1 MQKQTDDLNQQLEA
15 VRCKII
21 NSYLTTIEDSF
32 LENRP
37 QLKLINYGTGSGK
50 THQLFQAIYKTI
62 EEHSTLQIIGIYVA
76 PLREHLCVPTSVESQ
91 YQNIPVYKINSLEM
105 KTTDE
110 YIKLYKELI
119 SSILKN
125 TKFWKI
131 DKKVCSEEKVQ
142 ENKRNLEKVKE
153 VIKRLEYVKN
163 TGLGDEDFNDSEITR
178 ARRELNHLI
187 ESFLEF
193 FIKCELD
200 KRNCPA
206 ECSKLIEI
214 FFPLHLLQNK
224 SGILMLTYDK
234 FETLIPYF
242 IHNGT
247 KWVKKSSHL
256 DKYVIEHTDNSRKF
270 ILALDEQE
278 DGYQIMLEKKIDIIS
293 PEKLAINNALSS
305 INREFSMLFSTQN
318 NENRDFLNF
327 IDKNKGAFYEF
338 QEHFEKD
345 KALEPKLQKFARIY
359 QRLTFEEGN
368 SIKFLEQI
376 VKIKNGLDESMEEIV
391 GIFDNNDEQNPLI
404 VEFEMLSRVISKF
417 ENNRSLL
424 IPQKLYNKICDDL
437 MNIFAYNNLYIYNLE
452 PLQKLFLT
460 KASGGHVQM
469 TEEKVADNTSVA
481 ELIYAILAV
490 RSQIKTIKDFLAN
503 VLDAEDSQSR
513 SLEIWSKQIAKV
525 QKASEESPSQNQ
537 LLKYLNIAYVYESY
551 KSIVNIKEIS
561 RYQNPKNNL
570 IERALREV
578 SIGSTAILTS
588 PEFKINSMLCNN
600 SNVIFLISATGG
612 ILGDLSTSYDMQYFK
627 DKLRNASESGESS
640 FKEMSEEEVSLCEN
654 IRESREAKRQIAVKF
669 FGEDLLSFPNNA
681 TQKVVERFEEKIL
694 KSFIDA
700 LKQDANWLG
709 SYKIQELQKFIRF
722 LFYLFEDD
730 YIQET
735 IAFTQ
740 TLRWIKKLIQYCEL
754 LNRADFI
761 FEVSAEHPNIYYVQV
776 KHQKYQSNIRIKIIL
791 YEASFNS
798 LYCDKKAQNTYLNE
812 LVEKEGEKIF
822 FISAYQSASKG
833 LNPIIKNSSGDEKD
847 FDSLVLLMDSYYT
860 VMGPSLNK
868 SKDSGY
874 AITHYHFA
882 LMKSNV
888 SLGESDI
895 EIKDFNKYLS
905 RPESEEFRQQQHQ
918 ILLGKQVLQAIG
930 RSERRDFPNQVVKIF
945 VNEETRKNLVNFYRY
960 LEGKEKEKE
969 EIRKFSVNNHK
980 VYLSVREEEKKRS
993 IKDYDDHVIDEIDT
1007 TRAFQAFRKQMLEEI
1022 DRFHLNKHTFDIT
1035 KTWEALRD
1043 PIVFKDP
1050 AKYLEKL
1057 RDSGLFTADF
1067 IESLF
1072 YHNPEQVEFTPYLA
1086 SEEESGKKFQII
1098 SDSINGEKIYPYQ
1111 KRLYPEYLKISERGY
1126 DLEGNEISSLDP
1138 STDSIYKLYNK
1149 LMPQPEAFNTYI
1161 PRPHFFYD
1169 VLYPSLAENFVERW
1183 IEDVV
1188 FQGKNWKDIKSS
1200 YRFEPLQDFKK
1211 YRKLYERFDLYY
1223 VQENTLFC
1231 IDVKAWSVAS
1241 GNRLSKKTLD
1251 KTENKLKEIV
1261 SDYPEF
1267 STARGLL
1274 LNLHAAQEKNQQY
1287 SPTLFSGNLIFFDD
1301 RNSPVQSNILTD
1313 FLFQKEK

>member
-1 MQKQTDDLNQQLEA
+1 MQKQIDDINQQLES
-15 VRCKII
+15 VRSQII
-21 NSYLTTIEDSF
+21 NSYLATIEDSF
-32 LENRP
+32 RENRP

-62 EEHSTLQIIGIYVA
+62 EEHSNIQIIGIYVA

-91 YQNIPVYKINSLEM
+91 YPNIPVYKINSLEM

-110 YIKLYKELI
+110 YIKSYKDLI

-125 TKFWKI
+125 KNIWKI
-131 DKKVCSEEKVQ
+131 DKKVCSDENVQ
-142 ENKRNLEKVKE
+142 ENRRSLEKVKD
-153 VIKRLEYVKN
+153 VIKRLEYVKS
-163 TGLGDEDFNDSEITR
+163 TGFGDEDFNKSETTKAI
-178 ARRELNHLI
+178 RELNNLI
-187 ESFLEF
+187 EKFLDF
-193 FIKCELD
+193 FIKGELD
-200 KRNCPA
+200 QRNCPA
-206 ECSKLIEI
+206 ECLKLIEI
-214 FFPLHLLQNK
+214 FYPLHLLQKK

-234 FETLIPYF
+234 FETAIPYF

-256 DKYVIEHTDNSRKF
+256 DKYVIDHTDNSRKF

-318 NENRDFLNF
+318 NENRNFLNF

-345 KALEPKLQKFARIY
+345 KALEPTLQKFARIY

-368 SIKFLEQI
+368 SINFLEKI
-376 VKIKNGLDESMEEIV
+376 VKIKNGLDESMKEIV
-391 GIFDNNDEQNPLI
+391 GIFDNNDEQNPII
-404 VEFEMLSRVISKF
+404 VDFQMLSRVISKF

-452 PLQKLFLT
+452 PLQKLFLI
-460 KASGGHVQM
+460 KPSGGHVQI

-490 RSQIKTIKDFLAN
+490 RSQIKTIKDFLAK

-513 SLEIWSKQIAKV
+513 SLEIWSEQIARV
-525 QKASEESPSQNQ
+525 QKAREESPSQNQ
-537 LLKYLNIAYVYESY
+537 LLKYLNTAYVYENY
-551 KSIVNIKEIS
+551 KSIINIKEIS

-570 IERALREV
+570 IDRALREV

-600 SNVIFLISATGG
+600 SNVMFLISATGG
-612 ILGDLSTSYDMQYFK
+612 ILGDLSTSYDMQYLK
-627 DKLRNASESGESS
+627 DKLRNASESGQSS

-669 FGEDLLSFPNNA
+669 FGEDLLSFPNNE
-681 TQKVVERFEEKIL
+681 TQKVVERFEETIL
-694 KSFIDA
+694 KSFIDDI
-700 LKQDANWLG
+700 KQDGNWLG
-709 SYKIQELQKFIRF
+709 IYKIQELQKFIRF

-730 YIQET
+730 SIQET

-740 TLRWIKKLIQYCEL
+740 TLRWIKKLIQHCER
-754 LNRADFI
+754 LNHANFI
-761 FEVSAEHPNIYYVQV
+761 FELSPEHPNIYYVEV
-776 KHQKYQSNIRIKIIL
+776 KHKNYQSKIRIKIIL
-791 YEASFNS
+791 YDASFNS
-798 LYCDKKAQNTYLNE
+798 LYCDKKAPNTYLNE

-833 LNPIIKNSSGDEKD
+833 LNPIIKNHHGDEKD

-868 SKDSGY
+868 SKDSGLS
-874 AITHYHFA
+874 ITLYHFA
-882 LMKSNV
+882 LMKSIVN
-888 SLGESDI
+888 LGESNL

-905 RPESEEFRQQQHQ
+905 QPEAEAFRQQQHQ

-960 LEGKEKEKE
+960 LEGKEKE

-980 VYLSVREEEKKRS
+980 VYLSVREEEKKRA
-993 IKDYDDHVIDEIDT
+993 IKDYDDHVIDEIDAT
-1007 TRAFQAFRKQMLEEI
+1007 LAFQEFRTQMLEEI
-1022 DRFHLNKHTFDIT
+1022 DRFHLNKHTFDIAQ
-1035 KTWEALRD
+1035 TWDALRD

-1057 RDSGLFTADF
+1057 RNSGLFPDNF

-1138 STDSIYKLYNK
+1138 STDSIYRRYNK
-1149 LMPQPEAFNTYI
+1149 LMQQPQVFNTYI

-1169 VLYPSLAENFVERW
+1169 VLYPSLAENFVEGW
-1183 IEDVV
+1183 IKDEI
-1188 FQGKNWKDIKSS
+1188 FQGKDWKDIKSS
-1200 YRFEPLQDFKK
+1200 YRFEPLRDFQK

-1223 VQENTLFC
+1223 VKENTLFC

-1261 SDYPEF
+1261 SEYREF

-1274 LNLHAAQEKNQQY
+1274 LNLHAAQEKNQQH
-1287 SPTLFSGNLIFFDD
+1287 SPMLFSGNLIFFDD
-1301 RNSPVQSNILTD
+1301 RNCPVQSNILTE

>member
-1 MQKQTDDLNQQLEA
+1 MQKQTDDLNQQLES

-50 THQLFQAIYKTI
+50 THQLFQAIYQTI
-62 EEHSTLQIIGIYVA
+62 QEHPKNQIIGIYVA

-91 YQNIPVYKINSLEM
+91 YPDIPVYKINSLAM

-119 SSILKN
+119 SSIIENK
-125 TKFWKI
+125 KIWKI
-131 DKKVCSEEKVQ
+131 DRKVCPDEKVQ
-142 ENKRNLEKVKE
+142 ENRRNLEKVKN

-163 TGLGDEDFNDSEITR
+163 TGFGDEDFNDSEITR
-178 ARRELNHLI
+178 ATRELNNLI

-200 KRNCPA
+200 QRNCPP
-206 ECSKLIEI
+206 ECLKLIEI

-234 FETLIPYF
+234 FETLISYF

-305 INREFSMLFSTQN
+305 INREFSTLFLTQN

-327 IDKNKGAFYEF
+327 VDKNKGAFYEF

-345 KALEPKLQKFARIY
+345 KALEEKLQKFTRIY
-359 QRLTFEEGN
+359 QRLTVEEGN
-368 SIKFLEQI
+368 SINFLQQI
-376 VKIKNGLDESMEEIV
+376 VGIKNGLDKSLKEILE
-391 GIFDNNDEQNPLI
+391 IFENNNEPNPII
-404 VEFEMLSRVISKF
+404 VDFEMLSRVVSKF

-460 KASGGHVQM
+460 KPSGGHVQI
-469 TEEKVADNTSVA
+469 TEEKVVDNTSVA

-525 QKASEESPSQNQ
+525 QNASEESPSQNQ
-537 LLKYLNIAYVYESY
+537 LLKYLNTTYVYESY

-570 IERALREV
+570 IDRALREV

-627 DKLRNASESGESS
+627 DKLRNASESGQSS
-640 FKEMSEEEVSLCEN
+640 FKEMSDEEVSLCEN

-669 FGEDLLSFPNNA
+669 FGEDLLSFPNNE
-681 TQKVVERFEEKIL
+681 TQKVVERFEETIL
-694 KSFIDA
+694 KSFIDD
-700 LKQDANWLG
+700 LKQDGNWLG

-730 YIQET
+730 SIQET

-740 TLRWIKKLIQYCEL
+740 TLRWIKKLIQHCEL
-754 LNRADFI
+754 LNHANFI
-761 FEVSAEHPNIYYVQV
+761 FEVSSEHPNIYYVEV
-776 KHQKYQSNIRIKIIL
+776 NHKKYQSNIKIKIVL

-798 LYCDKKAQNTYLNE
+798 LYWDKKAHHTYLDE
-812 LVEKEGEKIF
+812 LVEKAGEKIF

-833 LNPIIKNSSGDEKD
+833 LNPIVKKLNGDEKD

-868 SKDSGY
+868 SKDSGLS
-874 AITHYHFA
+874 ITHYHFA
-882 LMKSNV
+882 LMKSIVN
-888 SLGESDI
+888 LGESDI
-895 EIKDFNKYLS
+895 EIKDFNQYLS
-905 RPESEEFRQQQHQ
+905 QPEAGEFRQQQHQ

-960 LEGKEKEKE
+960 LEREEKE

-993 IKDYDDHVIDEIDT
+993 IKDYDDHVIDEIDAT
-1007 TRAFQAFRKQMLEEI
+1007 LAFQDFRTQMLEEI
-1022 DRFHLNKHTFDIT
+1022 DRFHLKKHTFDIVQ
-1035 KTWEALRD
+1035 TWDALRD

-1057 RDSGLFTADF
+1057 RDSGLFPADF
-1067 IESLF
+1067 IKSLF

-1086 SEEESGKKFQII
+1086 SEEETGKKFQII

-1111 KRLYPEYLKISERGY
+1111 KRLYPEYLKISDRGY
-1126 DLEGNEISSLDP
+1126 DLEGNEIGSLDP
-1138 STDSIYKLYNK
+1138 STDLIYRLYNK
-1149 LMPQPEAFNTYI
+1149 LMPQPEVFNTYI
-1161 PRPHFFYD
+1161 PRPNFFYD

-1183 IEDVV
+1183 IKDEV
-1188 FQGKNWKDIKSS
+1188 FKEGKDWKAIKSI
-1200 YRFEPLQDFKK
+1200 YRFEELRDFKK
-1211 YRKLYERFDLYY
+1211 YCKLYELFDLYY
-1223 VQENTLFC
+1223 VKENTLFC

-1274 LNLHAAQEKNQQY
+1274 LNLHAAQEKNQQH
-1287 SPTLFSGNLIFFDD
+1287 SPMLFSGNLIFFDE
-1301 RNSPVQSNILTD
+1301 RNCPVESKFLKE

>member
-1 MQKQTDDLNQQLEA
+1 MQKQTDDLNQQLES

-32 LENRP
+32 LDNRP

-62 EEHSTLQIIGIYVA
+62 QEHPKNQIIGIYVA

-91 YQNIPVYKINSLEM
+91 YPDIPVYKINSLAM

-110 YIKLYKELI
+110 YIKLYNKLI

-125 TKFWKI
+125 KKI
-131 DKKVCSEEKVQ
+131 WNIDRKVCLDEKVQ
-142 ENKRNLEKVKE
+142 ANRRNLEKVKN
-153 VIKRLEYVKN
+153 VIKRLEYVKITDFGN
-163 TGLGDEDFNDSEITR
+163 EDFNKSEITKIE
-178 ARRELNHLI
+178 RELEDLI
-187 ESFLEF
+187 ENFLEF
-193 FIKCELD
+193 FIKYELD
-200 KRNCPA
+200 QKNCPD
-206 ECSKLIEI
+206 ECLKLIKI
-214 FFPLHLLQNK
+214 FFPLHLLQKK
-224 SGILMLTYDK
+224 SGILMLTYNK
-234 FETLIPYF
+234 FETDIPYF
-242 IHNGT
+242 IHKGT
-247 KWVKKSSHL
+247 EWVKKSSHL

-278 DGYQIMLEKKIDIIS
+278 DGYQIMLEEKIDIIS

-305 INREFSMLFSTQN
+305 INREFSMLFSTQD

-327 IDKNKGAFYEF
+327 VDKNKGAFYEF
-338 QEHFEKD
+338 QEHLEKD
-345 KALEPKLQKFARIY
+345 KVLEEKLQKFARTY
-359 QRLTFEEGN
+359 QRLTVEEGN
-368 SIKFLEQI
+368 SINFLQKI
-376 VKIKNGLDESMEEIV
+376 VGIKKGLDESLKQILE
-391 GIFDNNDEQNPLI
+391 IFDNHDEQNHII
-404 VEFEMLSRVISKF
+404 VDFEMLSRVVSKF

-460 KASGGHVQM
+460 KPSGGHVQI
-469 TEEKVADNTSVA
+469 TEEKVADNTSLA

-525 QKASEESPSQNQ
+525 QKASEESPSSNQ
-537 LLKYLNIAYVYESY
+537 LLKYLNTAYVYESY

-570 IERALREV
+570 IDRALREV

-627 DKLRNASESGESS
+627 DKLRNASESGQSS
-640 FKEMSEEEVSLCEN
+640 FKQMSEEEVSLCEN

-669 FGEDLLSFPNNA
+669 FGEDLLSFPNNE
-681 TQKVVERFEEKIL
+681 TQKVVERFEETIL
-694 KSFIDA
+694 KSFIDD
-700 LKQDANWLG
+700 LKQDGNWLG
-709 SYKIQELQKFIRF
+709 IYKIQELQKFIRF

-730 YIQET
+730 SIKET

-740 TLRWIKKLIQYCEL
+740 TLRWIKKLIQHCER
-754 LNRADFI
+754 LNHANFI
-761 FEVSAEHPNIYYVQV
+761 FEVSPEHPNIYYMQV
-776 KHQKYQSNIRIKIIL
+776 RHQRYQSNIKIKIIL
-791 YEASFNS
+791 YDASFNS
-798 LYCDKKAQNTYLNE
+798 LYCDKKVPHTYLDE

-833 LNPIIKNSSGDEKD
+833 LNPIIKNPNGDEKD

-868 SKDSGY
+868 SKDSGLS
-874 AITHYHFA
+874 ITLYHFA
-882 LMKSNV
+882 LMKSIVN
-888 SLGESDI
+888 LGESNL
-895 EIKDFNKYLS
+895 EIKDFNQYLS
-905 RPESEEFRQQQHQ
+905 RPEAGEFRQQQHQ

-930 RSERRDFPNQVVKIF
+930 RSERRDFPSQVVKIF

-960 LEGKEKEKE
+960 LEGKEKE
-969 EIRKFSVNNHK
+969 EIRKFSANNHK

-993 IKDYDDHVIDEIDT
+993 IKDYDDHVIDEIDAT
-1007 TRAFQAFRKQMLEEI
+1007 LAFQEFRTQMLEEI
-1022 DRFHLNKHTFDIT
+1022 ERFHLNKHTFDIT
-1035 KTWEALRD
+1035 KPWDALRD
-1043 PIVFKDP
+1043 PIVFQDP

-1057 RDSGLFTADF
+1057 RDSGLFPADF

-1086 SEEESGKKFQII
+1086 SEEESGKKIQII

-1126 DLEGNEISSLDP
+1126 DLERNEIGSLDT
-1138 STDSIYKLYNK
+1138 STDSIYRLYNK
-1149 LMPQPEAFNTYI
+1149 LMPQPEVFNTYI
-1161 PRPHFFYD
+1161 PRPNFFYD

-1183 IEDVV
+1183 IQDVV
-1188 FQGKNWKDIKSS
+1188 FQGKDWKDIKSS

-1211 YRKLYERFDLYY
+1211 YPKLYERFDLYY
-1223 VQENTLFC
+1223 VKENTLFC
-1231 IDVKAWSVAS
+1231 IDVKAWSLAS

-1274 LNLHAAQEKNQQY
+1274 LNLHAAQEKNQQH
-1287 SPTLFSGNLIFFDD
+1287 SPMLFSGNLIFFDE
-1301 RNSPVQSNILTD
+1301 RNCPVESKFLKE

>member
-1 MQKQTDDLNQQLEA
+1 MKKQTDDLNQPLES

-21 NSYLTTIEDSF
+21 NSYLATIEDSF
-32 LENRP
+32 RENRP

-50 THQLFQAIYKTI
+50 THQLFQAIYQTI
-62 EEHSTLQIIGIYVA
+62 EEHPNNQIIGIYVA

-91 YQNIPVYKINSLEM
+91 YQNIPVYKINSLAM

-119 SSILKN
+119 SSILENKN
-125 TKFWKI
+125 IWKI
-131 DKKVCSEEKVQ
+131 DKKVRSDEKVQ
-142 ENKRNLEKVKE
+142 ENRRNLEKVKN

-163 TGLGDEDFNDSEITR
+163 TDLGNENFNILEITKIEQ
-178 ARRELNHLI
+178 ELNNLI
-187 ESFLEF
+187 EKFLEF

-200 KRNCPA
+200 RTNCPA
-206 ECSKLIEI
+206 ECLKLIEI
-214 FFPLHLLQNK
+214 FFPLHLLQKK
-224 SGILMLTYDK
+224 SGILMLTYKK
-234 FETLIPYF
+234 FETAIPYF
-242 IHNGT
+242 IHNDKT
-247 KWVKKSSHL
+247 WVKKSSHL
-256 DKYVIEHTDNSRKF
+256 DKYVVEHTDNSRKF

-278 DGYQIMLEKKIDIIS
+278 DGYQIMLEEKIDIIS

-305 INREFSMLFSTQN
+305 INREFSMLFSTKN

-345 KALEPKLQKFARIY
+345 KALEQKLQEFAHTY
-359 QRLTFEEGN
+359 QRMTFEEGN
-368 SIKFLEQI
+368 SIKFLEEI
-376 VKIKNGLDESMEEIV
+376 VKLQKKLDKSMEEII
-391 GIFDNNDEQNPLI
+391 GIFENNDEKNPII
-404 VEFEMLSRVISKF
+404 VDFEMLSRVISKF

-460 KASGGHVQM
+460 KPSGGHVQI

-513 SLEIWSKQIAKV
+513 SLEIWSKQITKV
-525 QKASEESPSQNQ
+525 QKAIEESPSQNK
-537 LLKYLNIAYVYESY
+537 LLKYLNTAYVYESY
-551 KSIVNIKEIS
+551 KSIINIKEIS

-570 IERALREV
+570 IDRALREV

-588 PEFKINSMLCNN
+588 PEFKIKSMLCNN

-627 DKLRNASESGESS
+627 DKLRNASEFGQSS
-640 FKEMSEEEVSLCEN
+640 FKEMSEEEVLLCEN
-654 IRESREAKRQIAVKF
+654 IRESREAKRQIGVEF
-669 FGEDLLSFPNNA
+669 FGEDLLSFPNDE
-681 TQKVVERFEEKIL
+681 TQQVVERFEETIL
-694 KSFIDA
+694 KSFIDD
-700 LKQDANWLG
+700 LKQDGNWLG
-709 SYKIQELQKFIRF
+709 IYKIQELQKFVRF

-730 YIQET
+730 LIQET

-740 TLRWIKKLIQYCEL
+740 TLRWIKQFIQHCER
-754 LNRADFI
+754 LNHANFV
-761 FEVSAEHPNIYYVQV
+761 FEVSPEHPNIYYMQV
-776 KHQKYQSNIRIKIIL
+776 KHKKYHSNIRIKIIL

-798 LYCDKKAQNTYLNE
+798 LYCDKKAHDTYLNE

-833 LNPIIKNSSGDEKD
+833 LNPIIKSPNGDEKD
-847 FDSLVLLMDSYYT
+847 FDSLILLMDSYYT

-868 SKDSGY
+868 SKDSGLSM
-874 AITHYHFA
+874 TLYHFA
-882 LMKSNV
+882 LMKSIVN
-888 SLGESDI
+888 LGESDL

-905 RPESEEFRQQQHQ
+905 KPEAGAFREQQHQ

-930 RSERRDFPNQVVKIF
+930 RSERRDFPNQVIKIF

-960 LEGKEKEKE
+960 LEGKEKE

-980 VYLSVREEEKKRS
+980 VYLSVREEEKKRA
-993 IKDYDDHVIDEIDT
+993 IKDYDDHVIDEIDAT
-1007 TRAFQAFRKQMLEEI
+1007 LAFQAFRTQMLEEI
-1022 DRFHLNKHTFDIT
+1022 DRFHLNKNTFDIAQA
-1035 KTWEALRD
+1035 WDALRD
-1043 PIVFKDP
+1043 PIVFKNP
-1050 AKYLEKL
+1050 AKYLENL
-1057 RDSGLFTADF
+1057 RNSRLFPDDF
-1067 IESLF
+1067 IKSLF

-1086 SEEESGKKFQII
+1086 SEEERGQKFQII

-1111 KRLYPEYLKISERGY
+1111 KRLYPESLKINDRGY
-1126 DLEGNEISSLDP
+1126 DLENNEISSLYP
-1138 STDSIYKLYNK
+1138 STDLIYRLYSK
-1149 LMPQPEAFNTYI
+1149 LMPQPEVFNTYI

-1169 VLYPSLAENFVERW
+1169 VLYASLAENFVERW
-1183 IEDVV
+1183 IQDVV
-1188 FQGKNWKDIKSS
+1188 FKGKDWKDIKAT
-1200 YRFEPLQDFKK
+1200 YGFEPLQNFKK
-1211 YRKLYERFDLYY
+1211 YHKLYERFDLYY
-1223 VQENTLFC
+1223 VKDNTLFC
-1231 IDVKAWSVAS
+1231 IDVKAWSVGS

-1251 KTENKLKEIV
+1251 KTENKLKAIV

-1274 LNLHAAQEKNQQY
+1274 LNLHAAQEKNQQH
-1287 SPTLFSGNLIFFDD
+1287 SPILFSGNLIFFDE
-1301 RNSPVQSNILTD
+1301 RNCPVESKILRD

>member
-1 MQKQTDDLNQQLEA
+1 MFE
-15 VRCKII
+15 
-21 NSYLTTIEDSF
+21 
-32 LENRP
+32 
-37 QLKLINYGTGSGK
+37 
-50 THQLFQAIYKTI
+50 AIYKTI
-62 EEHSTLQIIGIYVA
+62 EEHKDIQIIGIYVA
-76 PLREHLCVPTSVESQ
+76 PLREHLSVPTSVVSK
-91 YQNIPVYKINSLEM
+91 YPNIPVYKINSLEM

-110 YIKLYKELI
+110 YLKLYKELI

-125 TKFWKI
+125 KNFWKI
-131 DKKVCSEEKVQ
+131 DKKICPDEKVQ
-142 ENKRNLEKVKE
+142 ENRRNLEKVKD
-153 VIKRLEYVKN
+153 VIKRLEYVKS
-163 TGLGDEDFNDSEITR
+163 TGFGDEDFNKSETTKAI
-178 ARRELNHLI
+178 RELNNLI
-187 ESFLEF
+187 EKFLDF
-193 FIKCELD
+193 FIKGELD
-200 KRNCPA
+200 QRNCPA
-206 ECSKLIEI
+206 ECLKLIEI
-214 FFPLHLLQNK
+214 FYPLHLLQKK

-234 FETLIPYF
+234 FETAIPYF
-242 IHNGT
+242 IHNGKT
-247 KWVKKSSHL
+247 WVMKKSSHL
-256 DKYVIEHTDNSRKF
+256 DQYVIQHTDNSRKF

-318 NENRDFLNF
+318 NENREFLNF
-327 IDKNKGAFYEF
+327 VAQNKGAFYEF

-345 KALEPKLQKFARIY
+345 KTLEEKLQRFATIY
-359 QRLTFEEGN
+359 QRLTVEEGN
-368 SIKFLEQI
+368 SINFLEKI
-376 VKIKNGLDESMEEIV
+376 VRIKNSLDESMKEIV
-391 GIFDNNDEQNPLI
+391 GIINNYDDINL
-404 VEFEMLSRVISKF
+404 VTLDFEMLSRVISKF

-437 MNIFAYNNLYIYNLE
+437 MNIFSYNNLYIYNLD

-460 KASGGHVQM
+460 KASGGHVQI

-503 VLDAEDSQSR
+503 VLDAEDSQSH
-513 SLEIWSKQIAKV
+513 SLDIWSQQIAKV

-537 LLKYLNIAYVYESY
+537 LLKYLNTAYVYESY

-570 IERALREV
+570 IDRALREV

-588 PEFKINSMLCNN
+588 PEFKINSMLGNN

-612 ILGDLSTSYDMQYFK
+612 ILGDLSTSYDMQYLK
-627 DKLRNASESGESS
+627 DKLRNDHESGQSS
-640 FKEMSEEEVSLCEN
+640 FKEMSDEEVSLCEE
-654 IRESREAKRQIAVKF
+654 IRDSREATRQITVNF
-669 FGEDLLSFPNNA
+669 FGEDLLSFPNNE
-681 TQKVVERFEEKIL
+681 TQKVVERFEETIL

-700 LKQDANWLG
+700 LKQDGNWLG

-722 LFYLFEDD
+722 LFYLLEDD
-730 YIQET
+730 SIQET

-740 TLRWIKKLIQYCEL
+740 TLRWIKKLIQHCEL
-754 LNRADFI
+754 LKQANFKFKA
-761 FEVSAEHPNIYYVQV
+761 STEHPNIYYLQV
-776 KHQKYQSNIRIKIIL
+776 KHKEYQSNIQIKIIL

-798 LYCDKKAQNTYLNE
+798 LYFDKKAQNTYLNE

-833 LNPIIKNSSGDEKD
+833 LNPIIKNRNGDEKD

-868 SKDSGY
+868 SKDSGLSM
-874 AITHYHFA
+874 TLYHFA
-882 LMKSNV
+882 LMKSIVN
-888 SLGESDI
+888 LGESNI
-895 EIKDFNKYLS
+895 EIKDFNQYLS
-905 RPESEEFRQQQHQ
+905 QPEAGEFRQQQHQ

-930 RSERRDFPNQVVKIF
+930 RSERRDFPNQVAKIF

-960 LEGKEKEKE
+960 LEGKEKE

-993 IKDYDDHVIDEIDT
+993 IKDYDDHVIDEIDAT
-1007 TRAFQAFRKQMLEEI
+1007 LAFQEFRTEMLEEI
-1022 DRFHLNKHTFDIT
+1022 DRFHLNKHTFDIAQ
-1035 KTWEALRD
+1035 TWDALRD
-1043 PIVFKDP
+1043 SIVFKDP

-1057 RDSGLFTADF
+1057 RDSGLFPADF

-1072 YHNPEQVEFTPYLA
+1072 YHKPEQVEFTPYLA
-1086 SEEESGKKFQII
+1086 SEEERGQKFWII

-1111 KRLYPEYLKISERGY
+1111 NRLYPDSLKISDRGY

-1138 STDSIYKLYNK
+1138 STDSIYRLYNK
-1149 LMPQPEAFNTYI
+1149 LMPQPEVFNTYI
-1161 PRPHFFYD
+1161 PRRNFFYD

-1183 IEDVV
+1183 IKDEV
-1188 FQGKNWKDIKSS
+1188 FKEGKDWKAIKSI
-1200 YRFEPLQDFKK
+1200 YRFEPLQDFQK

-1223 VQENTLFC
+1223 VKENTLFC

-1301 RNSPVQSNILTD
+1301 RNCPVQSNILTD

>member
-1 MQKQTDDLNQQLEA
+1 
-15 VRCKII
+15 
-21 NSYLTTIEDSF
+21 
-32 LENRP
+32 
-37 QLKLINYGTGSGK
+37 
-50 THQLFQAIYKTI
+50 LFQAIYKTI
-62 EEHSTLQIIGIYVA
+62 EEHPKNQIIGIYVA
-76 PLREHLCVPTSVESQ
+76 PLREHLCVPTSVESK
-91 YQNIPVYKINSLEM
+91 YPNIPVYKINSLEM

-110 YIKLYKELI
+110 YIKSYKELI

-125 TKFWKI
+125 KNMWKI
-131 DKKVCSEEKVQ
+131 DKKVCSDEKLQ
-142 ENKRNLEKVKE
+142 ENRRNLEKVKD
-153 VIKRLEYVKN
+153 VIKRLEYVKS
-163 TGLGDEDFNDSEITR
+163 TGFGDEDFNKSETTKAI
-178 ARRELNHLI
+178 RELNNLI
-187 ESFLEF
+187 EKFLDF

-200 KRNCPA
+200 QRNCPA
-206 ECSKLIEI
+206 ECLKLIEI
-214 FFPLHLLQNK
+214 FYPLHLLQKK

-305 INREFSMLFSTQN
+305 INREFSMLFSTKN
-318 NENRDFLNF
+318 NENRDFLF
-327 IDKNKGAFYEF
+327 FLDKNKGAFYEF

-345 KALEPKLQKFARIY
+345 KALEEKLQKFARTY
-359 QRLTFEEGN
+359 QRLTVEEGN

-376 VKIKNGLDESMEEIV
+376 VKIQNGLDESLEEIV
-391 GIFDNNDEQNPLI
+391 GIFDKDDEENPII
-404 VEFEMLSRVISKF
+404 VDFEMLSRVISKF

-452 PLQKLFLT
+452 PLQKLFLI
-460 KASGGHVQM
+460 KPSGGHVQIA
-469 TEEKVADNTSVA
+469 EEKVADNTSVA

-513 SLEIWSKQIAKV
+513 SLEIWSEQIARV
-525 QKASEESPSQNQ
+525 QKAREESPSQNQ
-537 LLKYLNIAYVYESY
+537 LLKYLNTAYVYESY

-570 IERALREV
+570 IDRALREV

-612 ILGDLSTSYDMQYFK
+612 ILGDLSTSYDMQYLK

-669 FGEDLLSFPNNA
+669 FGENLLSFPNNE

-694 KSFIDA
+694 KGFIDA
-700 LKQDANWLG
+700 LKQDGNWLG
-709 SYKIQELQKFIRF
+709 IYKIQELQKFIRF

-730 YIQET
+730 SIQET

-740 TLRWIKKLIQYCEL
+740 TLRWIKKLIQHCDVV
-754 LNRADFI
+754 NHANFRFK
-761 FEVSAEHPNIYYVQV
+761 VSAEHPNIYYMQV
-776 KHQKYQSNIRIKIIL
+776 KHKEYQSNIQIKIIL

-798 LYCDKKAQNTYLNE
+798 LYCDKKVHHTYLDE

-833 LNPIIKNSSGDEKD
+833 LNPIIKNPNGDEKD
-847 FDSLVLLMDSYYT
+847 FDSLALLMDSYYT

-868 SKDSGY
+868 SKDSGLS
-874 AITHYHFA
+874 ITLYHFA
-882 LMKSNV
+882 LMKSIVN
-888 SLGESDI
+888 LGESNI
-895 EIKDFNKYLS
+895 EIKDFNQYLS
-905 RPESEEFRQQQHQ
+905 QAEAGAFREQQHQ

-960 LEGKEKEKE
+960 LEREEKE

-980 VYLSVREEEKKRS
+980 VYLSVREEEKKRA
-993 IKDYDDHVIDEIDT
+993 IKDYEDHVIDEIDAT
-1007 TRAFQAFRKQMLEEI
+1007 LAFQDFRTQMLEEI
-1022 DRFHLNKHTFDIT
+1022 ERFHLNKHTFDIAQ
-1035 KTWEALRD
+1035 TWDALRD

-1057 RDSGLFTADF
+1057 RDSGLFPADF

-1072 YHNPEQVEFTPYLA
+1072 YHNPQQLEFTPYLA
-1086 SEEESGKKFQII
+1086 SEEESGKKYQII

-1111 KRLYPEYLKISERGY
+1111 RRLYPEYLKISERGY
-1126 DLEGNEISSLDP
+1126 DLEGNEIGSLDT
-1138 STDSIYKLYNK
+1138 STDLIYKLYNE
-1149 LMPQPEAFNTYI
+1149 LMPQPEVFNSYI

-1169 VLYPSLAENFVERW
+1169 VLYPSLAENFVQRW
-1183 IEDVV
+1183 IQDVV
-1188 FQGKNWKDIKSS
+1188 FKGQDGKDIKSS
-1200 YRFEPLQDFKK
+1200 DRFKPLQDFKK

-1223 VQENTLFC
+1223 VRENTLFC

-1251 KTENKLKEIV
+1251 KTENKLKAIV

-1274 LNLHAAQEKNQQY
+1274 LNLHAAQEKNQQH
-1287 SPTLFSGNLIFFDD
+1287 SPMLFSGNLIFFDEC
-1301 RNSPVQSNILTD
+1301 NCPVESKFLEE
-1313 FLFQKEK
+1313 FLFTKEK